1 MLVSFYRYKGIA
13 MTNNKLTEKPLV
25 VSYLRW
31 SSGQQKLGDSERR
44 QLEQANEWI
53 EKNGYELNENFVLR
67 DDGKSGYHSE
77 NFGKDGALGKFV
89 RQAEA
94 GEIPRGTVL
103 IIEDFSRFSRS
114 HVRKAL
120 KHFLG
125 LIDAGIRIYV
135 AKDDMEFNENN
146 ADEIKIIITL
156 SKMAAAY
163 EESHRKSNHLKK
175 FWDGARQRA
184 VNNSHSTLYP
194 VLLPSNSP
202 DWLRKVKNKD
212 GQKYFEPI
220 SDRVVAIKRIF
231 ELADTGGDDGLG
243 LGSTVIARVLDSEG
257 IKPFRGERAN
267 SAISFN
273 DSYVLRLLRD
283 KRLLGY
289 LQPYINPVDEV
300 TGKRKRQPDGELI
313 ANYFPPLIS
322 VDLFERV
329 NLKMEQR
336 KQYQGGK
343 VSRKFT
349 NLFTKIGKCAYCG
362 PSMTLFT
369 KRGSKAEG
377 GRSAYLQ
384 CSEGTKLRKC
394 GNRAVRYFDTFE
406 KSVIKSLTEL
416 DLSSLFQ
423 TGEDKGNQQAAN
435 LRKNIFELKKEQ
447 KKIAAKIKTATN
459 LLLEEPDDND
469 IIEARASLKNDR
481 DINESEIEK
490 LNAELVSLSRKSNYQ
505 EFKDSLEIVIN
516 SFTEEDE
523 ITTYNKRRAINTY
536 LIDIL
541 QYIAIDGVKQ
551 QAWVVFDIEFA
562 KNLIRQGFKRGQEEI
577 KREVIAGIPAI
588 VTETSIPSDK
598 ESDAFTAWGSHIKLK
613 LRRFVERLPTYDDI
627 VEMREFFEV
636 APPELLKINR
646 VCNEA
651 INKNW
656 RRNKRLKYTVLDS
669 EAFNKLEEQI
679 IEELYIPLPDGYEPD
694 EEWLNAP
701 SPKYKVGDVLQRPQD
716 VYAEMKKQL
725 GIEKK

>member
-1 MLVSFYRYKGIA
+1 MTDKKLV
-13 MTNNKLTEKPLV
+13 EKPLV

-31 SSGQQKLGDSERR
+31 SSGNQKLGDSERR

-53 EKNGYELNENFVLR
+53 AKNGYELNENFVLR

-94 GEIPRGTVL
+94 GEVPRGTVL

-146 ADEIKIIITL
+146 SDEIKIIITL

-175 FWDGARQRA
+175 FWNGARQRA
-184 VNNSHSTLYP
+184 ANNSHSKLFP
-194 VLLPSNSP
+194 VLLPSTSP
-202 DWLRKVKNKD
+202 DWLRKVTSKD

-220 SDRVVAIKRIF
+220 PERVAVIKRIF
-231 ELADTGGDDGLG
+231 ELADTGGKDGLG
-243 LGSTVIARVLDSEG
+243 LGSTIIARILDSEG
-257 IKPFRGERAN
+257 IKPFKGERAN

-273 DSYVLRLLRD
+273 DSYILRLLRD
-283 KRLLGY
+283 RRLLGY

-300 TGKRKRQPDGELI
+300 SGKRKRQPDGEPI
-313 ANYFPPLIS
+313 ANYFPPLIGS
-322 VDLFERV
+322 DLFERV
-329 NLKMEQR
+329 NFKMEQR

-362 PSMTLFT
+362 SSMTLFT

-394 GNRAVRYFDTFE
+394 GNKAVRYFDTFE
-406 KSVIKSLTEL
+406 KSVIKSLVEL

-423 TGEDKGNQQAAN
+423 SSEDKGNHRAAN
-435 LRKNIFELKKEQ
+435 LRKNIFELKKQQ
-447 KKIAAKIKTATN
+447 KKIASKIKTATN
-459 LLLEEPDDND
+459 LLLEDPND
-469 IIEARASLKNDR
+469 KDIVEARNSLKKDR
-481 DINESEIEK
+481 DVNESEIEK
-490 LNAELVSLSRKSNYQ
+490 LNTELISLSRKSNYE
-505 EFKDSLEIVIN
+505 EFKDSLKIVLN

-523 ITTYNKRRAINTY
+523 ISTYNKRRAINTY
-536 LIDIL
+536 LIDVL

-551 QAWVVFDIEFA
+551 QAWIVFDIEFA
-562 KNLIRQGFKRGQEEI
+562 KNLIRQSFKRGQEEME
-577 KREVIAGIPAI
+577 RQVIPGIPAL
-588 VTETSIPSDK
+588 VSEYSVPSEK
-598 ESDAFTAWGSHIKLK
+598 EIDAFAAWGSHIKLK
-613 LRRFVERLPTYDDI
+613 LRRFVDRLPNLDDVI
-627 VEMREFFEV
+627 EMREFFEV
-636 APPELLKINR
+636 APSELLKINR
-646 VCNEA
+646 ICNEA

-656 RRNKRLKYTVLDS
+656 RRNKRLRYTVLDNES
-669 EAFNKLEEQI
+669 FNEVRQQI
-679 IEELYIPLPDGYEPD
+679 IDEFYVPLPDDYEPD
-694 EEWLNAP
+694 EEWLNAS
-701 SPKYKVGDVLQRPQD
+701 SPEYKNGDIIPRPQEI
-716 VYAEMKKQL
+716 YAEMKKKL